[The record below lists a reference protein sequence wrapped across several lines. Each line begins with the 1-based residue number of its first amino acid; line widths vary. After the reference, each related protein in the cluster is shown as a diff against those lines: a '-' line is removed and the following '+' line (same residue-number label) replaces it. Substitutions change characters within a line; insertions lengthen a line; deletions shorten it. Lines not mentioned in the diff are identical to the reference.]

1 MAGWNEEEVRGAVS
15 EYFGLLKSER
25 DGRELNKADIYR
37 RLSKKFPSRT
47 PKAFE
52 LKFQNISAVLYE
64 QQLPYCAGLK
74 PLPNYQ
80 RLLRLIVLDHL
91 HRSPL
96 PAVEPEQILSE
107 KLLELSRRREIKVN
121 GKGSGRFGLAIEE
134 ALGIPQNSS
143 KGADFMGIELKT
155 KSDSSLQTLFSRT
168 PTRYVEDANK
178 KEMFAR
184 HSYEDEK
191 RDRKAL
197 YTSFNTSPDSL
208 GFHLNVSGNQI
219 QTVRNGTVVLEHDAE
234 NIEAALL
241 SKHTHTA
248 FLFLSRMKTDKGEA
262 CRIDR
267 VRFCKW
273 PSILRFLELTKAG
286 KIFLD
291 LTMSESK
298 AGVVKDHGFLWRI
311 SGDSIGD
318 LYLSTEELE
327 LSP

>member
-1 MAGWNEEEVRGAVS
+1 MSGP
-15 EYFGLLKSER
+15 
-25 DGRELNKADIYR
+25 
-37 RLSKKFPSRT
+37 SKQDDCT
-47 PKAFE
+47 A
-52 LKFQNISAVLYE
+52 
-64 QQLPYCAGLK
+64 
-74 PLPNYQ
+74 
-80 RLLRLIVLDHL
+80 
-91 HRSPL
+91 
-96 PAVEPEQILSE
+96 EQILAN
-107 KLLELSRRREIKVN
+107 KLQEISQRGPLQVSH
-121 GKGSGRFGLAIEE
+121 KGSGRFGLTIEE
-134 ALGIPQNSS
+134 ALGIHQNSS
-143 KGADFMGIELKT
+143 KAADFMGIELKT
-155 KSDSSLQTLFSRT
+155 KSDPSLQTLFSRT

-184 HSYEDEK
+184 HSYKDEK

-197 YTSFNTSPDSL
+197 YTSFNASPDSL
-208 GFHLNVSGNQI
+208 GFHLKVSGNQI
-219 QTVRNGTVVLEHDAE
+219 QTIRNGTVVLEHDAE

-273 PSILRFLELTKAG
+273 PSILRFLKLTKTG

-291 LTMSESK
+291 LTMSDSK
-298 AGVVKDHGFLWRI
+298 AGVIKDHGFLWRI
-311 SGDSIGD
+311 SGNSIGD